1 MRVLAA
7 QYIHELAADVAI
19 FDRSS
24 EGIARLH
31 SELLRTTAQ
40 EPELVAVSPS
50 AWQIRLP
57 TLKPFPA
64 ASEELRRSLFE
75 FQVMSA
81 RVLNGRVRAT
91 RERVS
96 AGEIW
101 TFEDT
106 GRWLW

>member
-1 MRVLAA
+1 M
-7 QYIHELAADVAI
+7 
-19 FDRSS
+19 
-24 EGIARLH
+24 
-31 SELLRTTAQ
+31 
-40 EPELVAVSPS
+40 
-50 AWQIRLP
+50 
-57 TLKPFPA
+57 KPFQA
-64 ASEELRRSLFE
+64 ASEELRQSLFE